1 MKEFSKTDP
10 RCGIAVLLVFSR
22 FVSRPLSVR
31 SPNSSTIRLH
41 SMTRRTSKR
50 YTILITCTG
59 KGPVTLA
66 FDPKIMLALLFGVVA
81 IAATPF
87 LWISGVVHSY
97 SQNNHRLKERNHQL
111 TREAKDILTK
121 VEALE
126 SEIDTLQQRAGIS
139 QNSPVQ
145 KQSYREDKLQPQ
157 GGGISVDAD
166 DLLRAA
172 RSQLPALLKNL
183 QGEVKPAL
191 EKTLVK
197 ENARPQGSPVK
208 GFVELSSGFGLRS
221 DPFGGG
227 GMEFHEGLDF
237 IAAYGTPIHVT
248 APGYVVEAGW
258 SQGGY
263 GNYVIVD
270 HGYGFQTLYAHL
282 SAVAVEKGMK
292 VERDRIIGYLGST
305 GRSSGPHLHYSVYIN
320 DRPIDPEGFLGPVR
334 VTRSSF
340 EGMLSR

>member
-1 MKEFSKTDP
+1 
-10 RCGIAVLLVFSR
+10 
-22 FVSRPLSVR
+22 
-31 SPNSSTIRLH
+31 
-41 SMTRRTSKR
+41 MTRRTPKR

-66 FDPKIMLALLFGVVA
+66 FNPKIILASLLGVVA
-81 IAATPF
+81 IAAAPF
-87 LWISGVVHSY
+87 LWMNGIVHSY

-111 TREAKDILTK
+111 TREAKDILMK

-126 SEIDTLQQRAGIS
+126 SEIDTLQKRAGIP
-139 QNSPVQ
+139 QNAPVQ
-145 KQSYREDKLQPQ
+145 KQSYRENRLQPQ
-157 GGGISVDAD
+157 GGGIPVDAD
-166 DLLRAA
+166 SLLRAA
-172 RSQLPALLKNL
+172 RNQLPELLESL

-197 ENARPQGSPVK
+197 ENARPKGSPVK
-208 GFVELSSGFGLRS
+208 GLVELSSGFGLRS
-221 DPFGGG
+221 DPFGGSG
-227 GMEFHEGLDF
+227 LEFHEGLDF

-292 VERDRIIGYLGST
+292 LKRDRIIGYLGST

-320 DRPIDPEGFLGPVR
+320 DRPIDPERFLGSIPVA
-334 VTRSSF
+334 RSSF
-340 EGMLSR
+340 QGMLSR

>member
-1 MKEFSKTDP
+1 
-10 RCGIAVLLVFSR
+10 
-22 FVSRPLSVR
+22 
-31 SPNSSTIRLH
+31 
-41 SMTRRTSKR
+41 MTRRISKR

-66 FDPKIMLALLFGVVA
+66 FDPKIMLALLFGGVA
-81 IAATPF
+81 IAAAPF
-87 LWISGVVHSY
+87 LWMSGVVHSY
-97 SQNNHRLKERNHQL
+97 SQNNHRLKEHNHQL
-111 TREAKDILTK
+111 TKEAKDILTK

-139 QNSPVQ
+139 QNAPVQNAPVQ
-145 KQSYREDKLQPQ
+145 KQSYQEDRFQPQ
-157 GGGISVDAD
+157 GGGIPVDAD

-172 RSQLPALLKNL
+172 RSQLPELLESL

-292 VERDRIIGYLGST
+292 LERDRIIGYLGNT

-320 DRPIDPEGFLGPVR
+320 DRPIDPERFLDPVR
-334 VTRSSF
+334 ATRSSF
-340 EGMLSR
+340 EEMLSR